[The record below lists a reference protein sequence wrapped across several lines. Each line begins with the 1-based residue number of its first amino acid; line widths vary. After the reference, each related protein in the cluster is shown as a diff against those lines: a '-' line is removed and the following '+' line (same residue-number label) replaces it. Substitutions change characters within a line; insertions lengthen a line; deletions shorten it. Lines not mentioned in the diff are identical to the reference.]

1 MNETLRTIK
10 ERRSTRRFKSE
21 QIKDTELQSIIE
33 AGLYAPSAQNSQSWN
48 FSVVQNSELLSELND
63 GALDIAKE
71 VAKAYPNG
79 PFKKMSEHG
88 NFNIFY
94 KAPTVIFVSGKDD
107 TIAPKADCSAAMQ
120 NMTLAAESLEVGSCW
135 NGMVQALLN
144 GEMSEKY
151 RAKINI
157 PKGYTIQFALLL
169 GYKDG
174 ESVKAATR
182 KENTVQYFR

>member
-1 MNETLRTIK
+1 MNETLRVIK
-10 ERRSTRRFKSE
+10 ERRSTRKFKSE

-48 FSVVQNSELLSELND
+48 FSVVQNLELLEELNG
-63 GALDIAKE
+63 GAMEIAKE
-71 VAKAYPNG
+71 VAKAYPDG
-79 PFKKMSEHG
+79 PFKKMSDNG

-120 NMTLAAESLEVGSCW
+120 NMSLAAESLEVGSCW
-135 NGMVQALLN
+135 NGIVQALFN
-144 GEMSEKY
+144 GEMGEQY
-151 RAKINI
+151 REKINI
-157 PKGYTIQFALLL
+157 PEGYTIQFALLL
-169 GYKDG
+169 GYKAV
-174 ESVKAATR
+174 ESTQASAR